1 MEHEQVVNTEPEMKE
16 DLQAEEK
23 PEAKSEE
30 KPKEPAKEESEKK
43 YSDEEVNAILSK
55 KFAKWTAQKEKEL
68 DEAQKLAEM
77 DAQQKAEYERDKLEK
92 ELADLKR
99 ENTLNAMGKT
109 ARTMLAEQGV
119 HLPDAMVSIL
129 VTEEAESTKNN
140 VDNFVQIFKEAVDVA
155 VNEKLKTGT
164 PKRMAGGKAMTRDE
178 ILNISDAEARR
189 KAIQDNLELFN

>member
-1 MEHEQVVNTEPEMKE
+1 MENEKVVNTEPEME
-16 DLQAEEK
+16 EQQAEGIS
-23 PEAKSEE
+23 EAKSEE
-30 KPKEPAKEESEKK
+30 KPKEPEKKESEKK
-43 YSDEEVNAILSK
+43 YSDEDVDAILSK

-129 VTEEAESTKNN
+129 VTEEAESTKTN
-140 VDNFVQIFKEAVDVA
+140 VDNFVKLFKEAVDVA

-164 PKRMAGGKAMTRDE
+164 PKRMAGGNAMTRDE
-178 ILNISDAEARR
+178 ILNIPDAEARR
-189 KAIQDNLELFN
+189 KAIQENLELFN

>member
-1 MEHEQVVNTEPEMKE
+1 MENEQVVNTEPELE
-16 DLQAEEK
+16 EEK
-23 PEAKSEE
+23 NTEETPEE
-30 KPKEPAKEESEKK
+30 KLKEPEKEKSEKK

-92 ELADLKR
+92 ELAELKR

-109 ARTMLAEQGV
+109 ARTMLSEQGV
-119 HLPDAMVSIL
+119 HLPDALVSIL
-129 VTEEAESTKNN
+129 VTEEAESTKTN
-140 VDNFVQIFKEAVDVA
+140 VDNFVQLFKEAVDAA
-155 VNEKLKTGT
+155 VNEKLKSGT

-178 ILNISDAEARR
+178 ILNIADAAARR
-189 KAIQDNLELFN
+189 KAIQENLELFN

>member
-1 MEHEQVVNTEPEMKE
+1 MENEQIVGTEPELE
-16 DLQAEEK
+16 EGQQAEET
-23 PEAKSEE
+23 PEE
-30 KPKEPAKEESEKK
+30 KLKESKKEESEKK
-43 YSDEEVNAILSK
+43 YSDEDVDAILSK

-92 ELADLKR
+92 ELAELKR

-109 ARTMLAEQGV
+109 ARTMLSEQGV
-119 HLPDAMVSIL
+119 HLSDALVSIL
-129 VTEEAESTKNN
+129 VTEEAESTKTN
-140 VDNFVQIFKEAVDVA
+140 VDNFVQLFKEAVDTA
-155 VNEKLKTGT
+155 VNEKLKSGT

-178 ILNISDAEARR
+178 ILNIADAEARR

>member
-1 MEHEQVVNTEPEMKE
+1 MENEQVVNTEPELE
-16 DLQAEEK
+16 EEK
-23 PEAKSEE
+23 NTEETPEE
-30 KPKEPAKEESEKK
+30 KLKEPEKEKSEKK

-92 ELADLKR
+92 ELAELKR

-109 ARTMLAEQGV
+109 ARTMLSEQGI
-119 HLPDAMVSIL
+119 HLSDALVSIL
-129 VTEEAESTKNN
+129 VTEEAESTKTN
-140 VDNFVQIFKEAVDVA
+140 VDNFVQLFKEAVDAA
-155 VNEKLKTGT
+155 VNEKLKSGT

-178 ILNISDAEARR
+178 ILNIADAKARR
-189 KAIQDNLELFN
+189 KAIQENLELFN

>member
-1 MEHEQVVNTEPEMKE
+1 MENEQVVNTETELE
-16 DLQAEEK
+16 ERQQAEET
-23 PEAKSEE
+23 PEE
-30 KPKEPAKEESEKK
+30 KLKEPKKEESEKK

-92 ELADLKR
+92 ELAELKR

-109 ARTMLAEQGV
+109 ARTMLSERGV
-119 HLPDAMVSIL
+119 HLPDALVSIL
-129 VTEEAESTKNN
+129 VTEEAESTKTN
-140 VDNFVQIFKEAVDVA
+140 VDNFVQLFKEAVDAA
-155 VNEKLKTGT
+155 VNEKLKSGT

-178 ILNISDAEARR
+178 ILNIADAAARR
-189 KAIQDNLELFN
+189 KAIQENLELFN

>member
-1 MEHEQVVNTEPEMKE
+1 MENEQVVNTEPEM
-16 DLQAEEK
+16 EEEQK
-23 PEAKSEE
+23 VEETSEE
-30 KPKEPAKEESEKK
+30 KPKESAKKESEKK
-43 YSDEEVNAILSK
+43 YSDEEVDAILSK

-92 ELADLKR
+92 ELAELKR

-109 ARTMLAEQGV
+109 ARTMLSEQGV

-129 VTEEAESTKNN
+129 VTEEAESTKTN
-140 VDNFVQIFKEAVDVA
+140 VDNFVQLFKEAVDIA

>member
-1 MEHEQVVNTEPEMKE
+1 MENEKVVSTETELEEGQVLETQSKENPEE
-16 DLQAEEK
+16 TQ
-23 PEAKSEE
+23 KSE
-30 KPKEPAKEESEKK
+30 PEKK

-92 ELADLKR
+92 ELAQLKR

-109 ARTMLAEQGV
+109 ARTMLSEQAV
-119 HLPDAMVSIL
+119 HLPDALVSIL
-129 VTEEAESTKNN
+129 VTEEAESTKKN
-140 VDNFVQIFKEAVDVA
+140 VDSFAKLFKEAVESA
-155 VNEKLKTGT
+155 VNEKLKSGT

-178 ILNISDAEARR
+178 ILNIPDAEARR
-189 KAIQDNLELFN
+189 KAIQENLELFN

>member
-1 MEHEQVVNTEPEMKE
+1 MEDEKVVSTEPE
-16 DLQAEEK
+16 LEEEQ
-23 PEAKSEE
+23 PLEAKSEE
-30 KPKEPAKEESEKK
+30 NPKEPAKEESEKK

-92 ELADLKR
+92 ELAELKR

-109 ARTMLAEQGV
+109 ARTMLSEQGV
-119 HLPDAMVSIL
+119 HLPDALVSIL
-129 VTEEAESTKNN
+129 VTEEAESTKTN
-140 VDNFVQIFKEAVDVA
+140 VDGFAKLFKEAVDAA
-155 VNEKLKTGT
+155 VNEKLKSGT
-164 PKRMAGGKAMTRDE
+164 PKRMAGGKAMTKDE
-178 ILNISDAEARR
+178 ILNIPDAEARR

>member
-1 MEHEQVVNTEPEMKE
+1 MENEQVVGTEPELE
-16 DLQAEEK
+16 EEQQAEET
-23 PEAKSEE
+23 PEE
-30 KPKEPAKEESEKK
+30 KLKEPEKEKSEKK

-92 ELADLKR
+92 ELAELKR

-109 ARTMLAEQGV
+109 ARTMLSEQGV
-119 HLPDAMVSIL
+119 HLSDALVSIL
-129 VTEEAESTKNN
+129 VTEEAESTKTN
-140 VDNFVQIFKEAVDVA
+140 VDNFVQLFKEAVDAA
-155 VNEKLKTGT
+155 VNEKLKSGT

-178 ILNISDAEARR
+178 ILNIADAAARR
-189 KAIQDNLELFN
+189 KAIQENLELFN

>member
-1 MEHEQVVNTEPEMKE
+1 MENEQVVNTETELE
-16 DLQAEEK
+16 ERQQAEET
-23 PEAKSEE
+23 PEE
-30 KPKEPAKEESEKK
+30 KLKEPKKEESEKK

-92 ELADLKR
+92 ELAELKR

-109 ARTMLAEQGV
+109 ARTILSEQGV
-119 HLPDAMVSIL
+119 HLPDALVSIL
-129 VTEEAESTKNN
+129 VTEEAESTKTN
-140 VDNFVQIFKEAVDVA
+140 VDSFVQLFKEAVDAA
-155 VNEKLKTGT
+155 VNEKLKSGT

-178 ILNISDAEARR
+178 ILNIADAAARR
-189 KAIQDNLELFN
+189 KAIQENLELFN

>member
-1 MEHEQVVNTEPEMKE
+1 MEHEQVVNTEPEME
-16 DLQAEEK
+16 EELQVEKK

-43 YSDEEVNAILSK
+43 YSDDEVNAILSK

-77 DAQQKAEYERDKLEK
+77 DAQQKAEYERDKLK
-92 ELADLKR
+92 NELAELKR

-109 ARTMLAEQGV
+109 ARTMLSEQGV
-119 HLPDAMVSIL
+119 QLPDAMVSIL

-155 VNEKLKTGT
+155 VNEKLKSGT

-189 KAIQDNLELFN
+189 KAIQENLELFN

>member
-1 MEHEQVVNTEPEMKE
+1 MENEKVVSAEPELE
-16 DLQAEEK
+16 EEQQAEETPK
-23 PEAKSEE
+23 E
-30 KPKEPAKEESEKK
+30 KPKEPEKKGSEKK
-43 YSDEEVNAILSK
+43 YSDEDVDAILSK

-129 VTEEAESTKNN
+129 VTEEAESTKTN
-140 VDNFVQIFKEAVDVA
+140 VDNFVQLFKEAVDVA

-189 KAIQDNLELFN
+189 KAIQENLELFN